1 MSGGVGVRLSLDPV
15 LLLLWYRPAAVA
27 SILSLAW
34 ERPYAV
40 SAASK
45 SKKKKKYNVKCLFF
59 SYVVKYAVVGRKEL
73 FAGKRSLQE
82 ALSVLSLTLQQAPP
96 CSTPLQAQAHLSDL

>member
-45 SKKKKKYNVKCLFF
+45 SKKKKVQC
-59 SYVVKYAVVGRKEL
+59 
-73 FAGKRSLQE
+73 
-82 ALSVLSLTLQQAPP
+82 
-96 CSTPLQAQAHLSDL
+96 

>member
-45 SKKKKKYNVKCLFF
+45 SKKKK
-59 SYVVKYAVVGRKEL
+59 STM
-73 FAGKRSLQE
+73 
-82 ALSVLSLTLQQAPP
+82 LSVYFSPML
-96 CSTPLQAQAHLSDL
+96 